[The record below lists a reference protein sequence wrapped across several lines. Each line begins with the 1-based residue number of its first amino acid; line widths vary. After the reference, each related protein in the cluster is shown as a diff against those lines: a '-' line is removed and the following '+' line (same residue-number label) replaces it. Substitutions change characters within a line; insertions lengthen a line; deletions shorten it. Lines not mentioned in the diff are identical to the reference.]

1 MKPTGARVEF
11 PSDRVAGFL
20 ELLEKM
26 AAGDTSL
33 RLEISS
39 GHDELDALAHAVNVL
54 VGELG
59 FATAR
64 AVEAHQERAAI
75 AERANASKN
84 TFLRNMSHEV
94 RTPIAAML
102 GFAHLLSSD
111 DLAPGAR
118 TEYLRRLRT
127 NGQAVLSL
135 LDDLLD
141 LARLDAHKIVLD
153 PASVSVMDLTREVL
167 ASLEVESR
175 AKGLEMRVAATDL
188 GSGTIWTDRYRL
200 RQILVNIVANAVK
213 FTPAG
218 SIVIAL
224 SATQDAEDE
233 QWTIDISDTGI
244 GIAADRH
251 EHLFEPFEQI
261 DASITSAYG
270 GHGLGLS
277 LSRRL
282 AEQLGGS
289 LTLLHSAPGEGT
301 AFRLVLKPLPRAQE
315 AGSKQERRAFGREE
329 PSLEGLRI
337 LLAEDHR
344 DLHLA
349 LRGLLEEG
357 GAVVESAYNG
367 QEAVDRAVSGGVDV
381 ILMDLRMPRLDGL
394 QATRALRSR
403 GCGIT
408 IIALTADPATVR
420 RAEALEAGCD
430 ACLSKPFELEELATA
445 IRLSSR
451 SGSLPAK
458 PAGALAALPHS
469 RS

>member
-1 MKPTGARVEF
+1 MKPTDARVEF
-11 PSDRVAGFL
+11 SSDRVAEFL
-20 ELLEKM
+20 EVLEQM
-26 AAGDTSL
+26 AAGNTSL
-33 RLEISS
+33 RLPISP

-54 VGELG
+54 IGELE

-64 AVEAHQERAAI
+64 AVEAHQERAAS

-118 TEYLRRLRT
+118 REYLRRLRT

-141 LARLDAHKIVLD
+141 LARLDAHKIALD
-153 PASVSVMDLTREVL
+153 PASVSVLDLAREVL

-175 AKGLEMRVAATDL
+175 AKGLEMQVVASDL
-188 GSGTIWTDRYRL
+188 GPGTIWTDRYRL
-200 RQILVNIVANAVK
+200 RQILVNLVANAVK

-218 SIVIAL
+218 RIVIAL
-224 SATQDAEDE
+224 NATRDAEDE
-233 QWTIDISDTGI
+233 QWTIDITDTGI
-244 GIAADRH
+244 GIAADRY
-251 EHLFEPFEQI
+251 EQLFEPFEQV
-261 DASITSAYG
+261 DASVASAYG

-289 LTLLHSAPGEGT
+289 LTLLRSAPGEGT
-301 AFRLVLKPLPRAQE
+301 AFRLVLKPLPRPRE
-315 AGSKQERRAFGREE
+315 AGSVQEGRTFGREA
-329 PSLEGLRI
+329 LALDGLRI

-344 DLHLA
+344 DLHMA

-357 GAVVESAYNG
+357 GAVVESAYTG
-367 QEAVDRAVSGGVDV
+367 QEAVDTAVSGTFDV

-420 RAEALEAGCD
+420 RAEALGAGCD
-430 ACLSKPFELEELATA
+430 GCLSKPFELEELATA
-445 IRLSSR
+445 IKLSSR
-451 SGSLPAK
+451 SGSLPAR
-458 PAGALAALPHS
+458 PTGGLAALPQAPS
-469 RS
+469 